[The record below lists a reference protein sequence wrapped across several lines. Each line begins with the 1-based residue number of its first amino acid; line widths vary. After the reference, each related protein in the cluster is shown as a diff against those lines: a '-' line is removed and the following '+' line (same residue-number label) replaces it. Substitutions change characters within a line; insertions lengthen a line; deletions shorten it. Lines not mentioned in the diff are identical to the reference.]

1 MAHKASTGS
10 TSNVHDTAGKR
21 LGVKRFGGQ
30 WVHAGTIIIRQRG
43 TKFLPGENVGV
54 GRDHTIYAKTT
65 GHVLFEGR
73 GQKRVSVV
81 PTADG

>member
-10 TSNVHDTAGKR
+10 TSNVHDSPGKR

-30 WVHAGTIIIRQRG
+30 WVHAGTIIVRQRG
-43 TKFLPGENVGV
+43 TRFRPGDNVGV
-54 GRDHTIYAKTT
+54 GRDHTLFAKAS
-65 GHVLFEGR
+65 GIVSFDGR

-81 PTADG
+81 PAADA